1 MDSNVLHSN
10 GLKKRKVFYTLRE
23 NKKYLYFIP
32 LKQLTHLLQEFYSRV
47 KCLWKIYN
55 DGYNDAMTGPT
66 SSQRAQLKYPVTFS
80 ERWSQMELKRTL
92 QQC

>member
-1 MDSNVLHSN
+1 
-10 GLKKRKVFYTLRE
+10 
-23 NKKYLYFIP
+23 
-32 LKQLTHLLQEFYSRV
+32 
-47 KCLWKIYN
+47 
-55 DGYNDAMTGPT
+55 MTGPT